1 MVLRVLLL
9 EDDEIFGAT
18 LEDFLDEIGFEVV
31 LLRDGESALE
41 ISYESKFDIFL
52 LDINVPK
59 LNGLDLLRRIRQN
72 HCSVP
77 AIFLTSFKDQETIKN
92 AFGLGCDDYLK
103 KPFELEELELRIRAV
118 LARCGLGQNFYHFK
132 NGCVFD
138 FIEKKLTLNSK
149 EINLGTK
156 ILDLLELLLKN
167 KNKIVSKEEISHTIW
182 NFEEEFSEGSLRVYV
197 NKLRKILDIQ
207 IINAKNLGYQFL
219 ET

>member
-1 MVLRVLLL
+1 MRVLLL

-18 LEDFLDEIGFEVV
+18 LEDFLDEIDFETVWCK
-31 LLRDGESALE
+31 DGQDALE
-41 ISYESKFDIFL
+41 ISYETKFDIFL

-59 LNGLDLLRRIRQN
+59 INGLDFLRQIRQN
-72 HCSVP
+72 HCNAP

-103 KPFELEELELRIRAV
+103 KPFELDELELRIRAV
-118 LARCGLGQNFYHFK
+118 LSRCGLGQNFYHFR
-132 NGCVFD
+132 NGCIFD
-138 FIEKKLTLNSK
+138 FVTKRLTCEGK

-167 KNKIVSKEEISHTIW
+167 KNKIVSKEHIAQTIWTFGEEISD
-182 NFEEEFSEGSLRVYV
+182 GSLRVYV

-219 ET
+219 ENE